1 MRDRGQGVLPGRLQ
15 RLARLRAEQMPL
27 LSWTSTKSVFWRW
40 VWCSTEVPSSTSGS
54 KKKRNK
60 KQRYWGEGSLHDKG
74 KLATK

>member
-54 KKKRNK
+54 KKKK
-60 KQRYWGEGSLHDKG
+60 KQKTAVLGEGSLHDKG